1 MSIKTENPRT
11 GCLYVVATPIG
22 NLEDISARALR
33 TLREVELILAE
44 DTRVSARL
52 LAHYG
57 IATPLHSFHDYNERA
72 AAAGWLARL
81 RDGARIALISDA
93 GTPLIND
100 PGFLLV
106 REALARGIRVM
117 AVPGPSAVIA
127 ALSVAGVPVDR
138 FAYEGFLPAAGGP
151 RQARLRALAG
161 EPRTMIF
168 LEAPHRLRATLADMR
183 DVFGAA
189 RRMTLA
195 RELTKK
201 HETLLH
207 GTIAE
212 VQARL
217 EADPKQNL
225 GEMVLCVEGAPGE
238 KIERE
243 RAVAMAHT
251 LAKYLPP
258 GQAAAAASAL
268 TGVPRRELYAQFT
281 KARRD
286 ESNDEMS

>member
-93 GTPLIND
+93 GPPLLND

-151 RQARLRALAG
+151 R
-161 EPRTMIF
+161 
-168 LEAPHRLRATLADMR
+168 PHRLRATLADMR

-207 GTIAE
+207 GTITE